1 MQILVPSLSRHV
13 SQSKAESAMSG
24 DVTRDASM
32 KLPVIMSVSGLLK
45 HHVYFG
51 LTALALFVVAGIWI
65 LDDYGVGV
73 DTRHQRD
80 TAIRNLD
87 YVLGRRD
94 FVYPDGVHDNFYGVS
109 FELPLVLLERALGL
123 EDTRDLHLMRN
134 IVTHLFFLVSGF
146 FCYLLAYRLF
156 GNRLLAVLAMLLF
169 LLHPRLYAHS
179 FFNTKDIPFLSMF
192 MICLYLTHRAF
203 GNGNIWR
210 FLVLGIAVGVLI
222 NLRIMGVT
230 LFVTVAGMQ
239 VLDVLQAP
247 NVDDRRRMLGSIL
260 VFVLSCGATLYAVSP
275 ALWGDPASSFVKWFI
290 TLSQHPSDILNLF
303 RGDLIISVDVNPP
316 EYVPVWMSI
325 TMPPVA
331 LALGVAGML
340 IVFLRGLTSPREI
353 LANTRL
359 RFGFLLVG
367 CFMLPI
373 LSVIVLGSNVYN
385 GWRQMYFLYAPFCL
399 LALFG
404 VQWVTSALLG
414 RGVRLRV
421 LTYGSVGAGMAAIVA
436 AMVSIHPHHQI
447 YFNFLVDRTTP
458 EHLRSRYDMDYWLV
472 TIREGYEH
480 LLERHPS
487 GSLHVH
493 LPYAKATKLNWEILS
508 ESDRERLILQGEHFD
523 FYITAYK
530 NWVRLSENW
539 VLVSESDV
547 MAPLVHSRVIYNS
560 KVLGVAAVDLSPA
573 DEDAAARYR
582 EMHRSI
588 VSGEPVASSE
598 WDVYAHDGALA
609 YIKDPCADGD
619 YARPFFLHVTMDDID
634 DVPDYRRRRAGT
646 ATRNFDFEFDRFGVR
661 FDGVCMAVAPL
672 PADGVSGV
680 RTGQFA
686 YDGELWGVAV
696 NLRSRGASG
705 YRAEYESVIH
715 GNPVINSEFDVYL
728 HDGRLVYVKDP
739 CDTSDVAAEFFLR
752 VVPSDVDELQ
762 PSRRESGFD
771 DLDFVFATRGLMLD
785 GMCIASIGLPDYAI
799 ERVTTGQFSAG
810 DRAAPWEGGYNVSA
824 AAELPRVVADLR
836 GRGIEPAVSSYFDVY
851 LDDGR
856 LIYFRSPCVAEYTA
870 DPFFLHLHPAD
881 ADDLPPPRGE
891 ARFDSFSF
899 GLLDRGAMSGDG
911 CFTSFNLPNYDV
923 AGFSTGQFVH
933 GDGNLWEGAYSF
945 VAAELPSI
953 VEELRERGVEPVV
966 RSYFD
971 VYLDDGRL
979 VYFRSD
985 CTAEDAD
992 APFFVHVHPDDLN
1005 DLPLDRRSLV
1015 FDSFSFGLFDQGVMV
1030 EGGCITS
1037 FALPDYEIAGFT
1049 TGQFL
1054 RGEGDLWEDGHSLAA
1069 AELPRL
1075 LDRLRR
1081 RGVEPVVRSYF
1092 NVYMDD
1098 DRLIYVREPCIA
1110 SDTDAEFFLH
1120 IVPLDV
1126 SDLPPPRGESGFDN
1140 LDFVFDTR
1148 GLMFDGMCIA
1158 SIGLPDYDIE
1168 RIRTG
1173 QWDPEQQ
1180 RDIWK
1185 EEFEVIE

>member
-32 KLPVIMSVSGLLK
+32 KLPVIMYVSGLRK

-51 LTALALFVVAGIWI
+51 LIALALFVVVGIWT

-73 DTRHQRD
+73 DTSHQRD

-123 EDTRDLHLMRN
+123 EDTRDVHLMRN

-192 MICLYLTHRAF
+192 MVCLYLTHRAF

-230 LFVTVAGMQ
+230 LFVLVAGMQ
-239 VLDVLQAP
+239 VLDMFQAP
-247 NVDDRRRMLGSIL
+247 SVDERRRVLGSIL
-260 VFVLSCGATLYAVSP
+260 VFVLSCAAVLYTVSP
-275 ALWGDPASSFVKWFI
+275 ALWGDPASNLVEWFV

-325 TMPPVA
+325 TMPPVV

-359 RFGFLLVG
+359 RFGFLLIG

-404 VQWVTSALLG
+404 VQWVTSALLW

-421 LTYGSVGAGMAAIVA
+421 LTYGSVGVGMAAIVA

-458 EHLRSRYDMDYWLV
+458 EHLRSQYDMDYWLL

-480 LLERHPS
+480 LLEKHPS
-487 GSLHVH
+487 SSLHVH

-508 ESDRERLILQGEHFD
+508 ESDRERLILQSEHFD

-560 KVLGVAAVDLSPA
+560 TVLGVAAVDLSLA
-573 DEDAAARYR
+573 DEGATARYR
-582 EMHRSI
+582 EMRRSI

-609 YIKDPCADGD
+609 YIKDPCSGSD

-634 DVPDYRRRRAGT
+634 DVPDYRRRRAGS

-686 YDGELWGVAV
+686 SDGELWGVAV
-696 NLRSRGASG
+696 NLRSGGASG
-705 YRAEYESVIH
+705 YRAEYESVAH

-728 HDGRLVYVKDP
+728 HDGRMVYVKDP
-739 CDTSDVAAEFFLR
+739 CDASDVAAEFFLR
-752 VVPSDVDELQ
+752 VAPSDADEL
-762 PSRRESGFD
+762 PLPRRESGFD
-771 DLDFVFATRGLMLD
+771 DLDFVFETRGLMLD
-785 GMCIASIGLPDYAI
+785 GMCVASIGLPDYDI

-810 DRAAPWEGGYNVSA
+810 DRTAPWEGGYNVSA
-824 AAELPRVVADLR
+824 ATELPKTVEELR
-836 GRGIEPAVSSYFDVY
+836 GRGVVPLISSHFDVY
-851 LDDGR
+851 LDDSR
-856 LIYFRSPCVAEYTA
+856 LIYFRSPCAAEDA
-870 DPFFLHLHPAD
+870 AEPFFLHVHPAD
-881 ADDLPPPRGE
+881 TDDLPPRRE

-899 GLLDRGAMSGDG
+899 GLLHRGAMSGDG
-911 CFTSFNLPNYDV
+911 CFTSFDLPDYDV
-923 AGFSTGQFVH
+923 AGFTTGQFVH
-933 GDGNLWEGAYSF
+933 GDDNLWEVAYSF

-953 VEELRERGVEPVV
+953 VEELRERGAEPVV
-966 RSYFD
+966 RSRFD
-971 VYLDDGRL
+971 VYSDDGRL
-979 VYFRSD
+979 VYFRSS
-985 CTAEDAD
+985 CVPEDAD
-992 APFFVHVHPDDLN
+992 APFFVHVHPADLDDL
-1005 DLPLDRRSLV
+1005 PPRGEAR
-1015 FDSFSFGLFDQGVMV
+1015 FDSFSFGLLDQGVMV

-1037 FALPDYEIAGFT
+1037 FALPDYDVAGFL
-1049 TGQFL
+1049 TGQFQ
-1054 RGEGDLWEDGHSLAA
+1054 RDEGNLWEGGYSFVA
-1069 AELPRL
+1069 AELPRV
-1075 LDRLRR
+1075 LDRLRD
-1081 RGVEPVVRSYF
+1081 RGVEPVVISYF
-1092 NVYMDD
+1092 DVYMDD
-1098 DRLIYVREPCIA
+1098 NRLIYVREPCDA
-1110 SDTDAEFFLH
+1110 SDVEAEFFLH
-1120 IVPLDV
+1120 VVSSDV
-1126 SDLPPPRGESGFDN
+1126 SDLPPPRRESGFDN
-1140 LDFVFDTR
+1140 LDFVFETH
-1148 GLMFDGMCIA
+1148 GSMFDGICVA

-1168 RIRTG
+1168 RVRTG
-1173 QWDPEQQ
+1173 QWVPEQQ

-1185 EEFEVIE
+1185 EEFDVVE